1 MGKILIIIAILLI
14 LAGGGFYYYQ
24 STQKPVET
32 VKEEETKEE
41 SVTPTEEPTPA
52 DVKNDAYTIELL
64 NGSGIAGEA
73 GRAQELLEGEEFK
86 VDSTGNAE
94 NYDFEDTVIQA
105 GSDVDEAWIKEL
117 RRTLGKNYTVKSG
130 VTKLDAADST
140 ADVVVIVGS
149 LDEDGNSMAE
159 KEETTATATPAP
171 TSGSTEATATP
182 SPSTSPTP
190 TP

>member
-52 DVKNDAYTIELL
+52 DIENDAYTIELL

-94 NYDFEDTVIQA
+94 NYDFEETVIQA
-105 GSDVDEAWIKEL
+105 GSDVEEAWIDVL
-117 RRTLGKNYTVKSG
+117 RETLGKNYTVKSG
-130 VTKLDAADST
+130 VTKLDSADST

-159 KEETTATATPAP
+159 KEETTATETPAP
-171 TSGSTEATATP
+171 TDAETTTTP
-182 SPSTSPTP
+182 SPSLSPTP
-190 TP
+190 